1 MVKDTKKL
9 KVLTR
14 DSLKEVVDDANTMGI
29 TDVIQV
35 IERYSGEFTLIY
47 RA

>member
-29 TDVIQV
+29 TDIIQV
-35 IERYSGEFTLIY
+35 IERSSGEFTLIY